1 MEKTMDR
8 LEAMTM
14 LLVVVEKGSLSAAG
28 RSLGVPVPTLSRKIS
43 DLEDVMNTRL
53 LIRTTRKLTL
63 TDAGL
68 TYVGAARRILEQVEE
83 AEREA
88 AGEFTAPKGELI
100 VTAPMVFGRMYVLP
114 VVTDFLALFPE
125 ISVRLLLTDRNLQL
139 VDEHV
144 DLAIR
149 VGKLP
154 DSAMIATRV
163 GSMRMVV
170 CASRALLAGHGVPT
184 TPEDLQHLPSVA
196 FNWLASSA
204 IWQFKGSDAGAP
216 VEISVAPR
224 LSVSTAEAAV
234 EAAIPQCRGDTA
246 VPLSGGRS
254 DPGRRASNRARRS
267 RTGTGADPLD
277 PCRASP
283 DAAQDALLPRFCETE
298 VAASTEPVRTRALG
312 ICRSADQADRRQAA
326 RSPRV
331 IRRQPP
337 WWPGARRSVCVSME

>member
-184 TPEDLQHLPSVA
+184 TPEDLQQLPSVA

-234 EAAIPQCRGDTA
+234 EAAIRNVGVTRLFHYQAAEAVEAGALQIVLEDFELEPAPIHLIHAARGQM
-246 VPLSGGRS
+246 PLKMRRFL
-254 DPGRRASNRARRS
+254 DFATPKLRRALS
-267 RTGTGADPLD
+267 RF
-277 PCRASP
+277 ASAP
-283 DAAQDALLPRFCETE
+283 
-298 VAASTEPVRTRALG
+298 
-312 ICRSADQADRRQAA
+312 
-326 RSPRV
+326 
-331 IRRQPP
+331 
-337 WWPGARRSVCVSME
+337 